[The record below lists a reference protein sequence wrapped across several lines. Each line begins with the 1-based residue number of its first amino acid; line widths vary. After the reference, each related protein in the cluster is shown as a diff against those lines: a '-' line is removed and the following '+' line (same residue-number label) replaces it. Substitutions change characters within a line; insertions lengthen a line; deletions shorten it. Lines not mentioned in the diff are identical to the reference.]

1 MSNFRSDPTA
11 GAAIGAVDREF
22 GLLKKQALK
31 IQELNRQGLLTDE
44 QLAAAERQYVG
55 IYRPL
60 LIKALSGQLEDKKG
74 GKSTSA
80 DK

>member
-22 GLLKKQALK
+22 GLLNKQALR
-31 IQELNRQGLLTDE
+31 IQELNRHGLLTDE

-60 LIKALSGQLEDKKG
+60 LIKALSGKLEDKTKG
-74 GKSTSA
+74 K
-80 DK
+80 K

>member
-31 IQELNRQGLLTDE
+31 IQELNRQGLLTDD
-44 QLAAAERQYVG
+44 QLAAAERQDVG
-55 IYRPL
+55 SYRPL
-60 LIKALSGQLEDKKG
+60 LIKALSGKLEDKTKG
-74 GKSTSA
+74 
-80 DK
+80 

>member
-22 GLLKKQALK
+22 NLLKKQALR
-31 IQELNRQGLLTDE
+31 IQELNRHGLLTDE
-44 QLAAAERQYVG
+44 QLTAVEKQYVG

-60 LIKALSGQLEDKKG
+60 LIKALSGQLEDKKK
-74 GKSTSA
+74 GKR
-80 DK
+80 

>member
-22 GLLKKQALK
+22 GLLKKQALR

-44 QLAAAERQYVG
+44 QLTAVEKQYVG

-60 LIKALSGQLEDKKG
+60 LIKALSGQLEDKKK
-74 GKSTSA
+74 GKR
-80 DK
+80 

>member
-31 IQELNRQGLLTDE
+31 IQELQKRGLLTDE
-44 QLAAAERQYVG
+44 QLAAAG
-55 IYRPL
+55 IPAGLVRM
-60 LIKALSGQLEDKKG
+60 SCGLE
-74 GKSTSA
+74 SSA
-80 DK
+80 DLIADIAQALDQVK